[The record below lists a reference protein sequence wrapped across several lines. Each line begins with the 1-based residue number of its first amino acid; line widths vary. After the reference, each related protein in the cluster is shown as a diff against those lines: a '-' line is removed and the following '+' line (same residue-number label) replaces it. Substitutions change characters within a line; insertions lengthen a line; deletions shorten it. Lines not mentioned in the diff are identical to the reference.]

1 MLQGPNQDIEYSSD
15 YRSAKWRNSSWNNGN
30 IPDMNVK
37 DPPMKDTVVIPYKGY
52 VVLRLKTENPGIFS
66 TLEPYLFWFFY
77 LRIFYIKIILKMLDT
92 YLTFLLKNL
101 KPFFLNRQVV
111 VIIFH
116 QAC

>member
-1 MLQGPNQDIEYSSD
+1 
-15 YRSAKWRNSSWNNGN
+15 
-30 IPDMNVK
+30 MNVK
-37 DPPMKDTVVIPYKGY
+37 DPPLKDTVVIPYKGY
-52 VVLRLKTENPGIFS
+52 VVLRLKTENPGIFP
-66 TLEPYLFWFFY
+66 TLEPYLFCY
-77 LRIFYIKIILKMLDT
+77 LRIFHMKIILKMLVT

>member
-1 MLQGPNQDIEYSSD
+1 MLQGPNQDIEYSPD

-37 DPPMKDTVVIPYKGY
+37 DPPLKDTVVIPYKGY
-52 VVLRLKTENPGIFS
+52 VVLRLKTENPGIFP
-66 TLEPYLFWFFY
+66 TLEPYLFFY
-77 LRIFYIKIILKMLDT
+77 LRIFHMKIILKMLDT

-111 VIIFH
+111 VVIFH